1 MPIKWNALKV
11 SQAMDEVETQL
22 DLAESFLADAE
33 EKARKAKTIPNLP
46 QYLDQRLNRL
56 IDTIERREVM
66 RHAIEGVLKAIPEGA
81 VEEQREKAKYGS
93 QQSLI

>member
-1 MPIKWNALKV
+1 VPIKWNALKV

-22 DLAESFLADAE
+22 DLAESFLAEAE
-33 EKARKAKTIPNLP
+33 AKARRAKTIPKLP

-56 IDTIERREVM
+56 IDTIERRQSM
-66 RHAIEGVLKAIPEGA
+66 RYAIEGVHKAIPEGA
-81 VEEQREKAKYGS
+81 IETEREKAKYGS